1 MPQDLDWLDTALRRE
16 AAATRPADAD
26 AFTQR
31 VLAALPPLPPL
42 PSARAPAP
50 WWHAP
55 ARQVASAA
63 VAGLLL
69 ALWLWLAPLG
79 SAALQGI
86 AAHGLAGGDEVLLPV
101 LAQMLL
107 PALALGLLGWHSWRL
122 VHGRW

>member
-1 MPQDLDWLDTALRRE
+1 MTQDADWLDAALRRE
-16 AAATRPADAD
+16 AAATLPHDAD
-26 AFTQR
+26 AFTRR
-31 VLAALPPLPPL
+31 VLSALQALAP
-42 PSARAPAP
+42 ARAPAP

-55 ARQVASAA
+55 ARQVTSAA
-63 VAGLLL
+63 VAGVLL

-79 SAALQGI
+79 SAALQAV

-101 LAQMLL
+101 LAQLLL